1 MNLRGKLLSAG
12 EANETLAG
20 ENTDAVCA
28 SSIQKMLLPAAE
40 TETETGTEELA
51 DTGAD
56 SGVITLVVL
65 ALMMLIGGSVL
76 VNRVNN

>member
-1 MNLRGKLLSAG
+1 
-12 EANETLAG
+12 
-20 ENTDAVCA
+20 
-28 SSIQKMLLPAAE
+28 MLLPTAE
-40 TETETGTEELA
+40 TETETETEELA

-56 SGVITLVVL
+56 SGVIALVVL